1 MSISSIITL
10 TEVEG
15 SLSVTLENSTLPERG
30 VSVEVRQRSKVT
42 WYPGATTASVQLFG
56 TQEEPIT
63 FRGRL
68 RDTWLETTHG
78 ALDIT
83 AQLRA
88 LLLSQKLLEL
98 VWAES
103 TERDGKSSEVV
114 PITRRGYLTRLTP
127 IYDRGADIA
136 YEIEFTP
143 TEADEAEVAT
153 SAAEGVPLPSQFEL
167 SDLLDLIGDALEAVQ
182 TVSAVTNGVQAIL

>member
-10 TEVEG
+10 SEVEG
-15 SLSVTLENSTLPERG
+15 SLTVTLESSTLPERG
-30 VSVEVRQRSKVT
+30 VSVEVRQRAKVT
-42 WYPGATTASVQLFG
+42 WYPGASTASVQLFG

-68 RDTWLETTHG
+68 RDTWLETTNG

-83 AQLRA
+83 ARLRA
-88 LLLSQKLLEL
+88 LVLGQQLVEL
-98 VWAES
+98 VWAETS
-103 TERDGKSSEVV
+103 ERDGKSSEVV
-114 PITRRGYLTRLTP
+114 PLTRRGYLTRLTP
-127 IYDRGADIA
+127 IYDRSADIA

-153 SAAEGVPLPSQFEL
+153 AAAEGVPLPSQFEL
-167 SDLLDLIGDALEAVQ
+167 SDLLDLVGDILEAAQ
-182 TVSAVTNGVQAIL
+182 TVSAVTNAAQAIL